1 MKLPVAIPA
10 LLLATSTALPALAA
24 THPSVPVEMVQYR
37 PIQHQNANHPQPS
50 RHRDGYNAHAS
61 APTAPGSGDAVPGH
75 AAMPPG
81 WHCIQRR
88 GDDPSA
94 NPSWQFCQ

>member
-1 MKLPVAIPA
+1 MKLPVAIAA

-24 THPSVPVEMVQYR
+24 THPSAPVEMVQYR
-37 PIQHQNANHPQPS
+37 PTDHPHANHPQTS

-61 APTAPGSGDAVPGH
+61 APAATDQSHAAPGHD
-75 AAMPPG
+75 AMPPG
-81 WHCIQRR
+81 WHCMQRR

-94 NPSWQFCQ
+94 NPSWQFC